1 MDCTPKGGGCC
12 YWVPKWKRP
21 RISGVRMAHLS
32 VILFRVAATTGTTSK
47 GSGRHRCTPADGG
60 GTHFAGVPGRAAFI
74 QQVLHAVNLMARD
87 RTAWEQ
93 RAWLQARVADPEFAK
108 NQCF

>member
-1 MDCTPKGGGCC
+1 MPKRKKQRIYGGRVARLC
-12 YWVPKWKRP
+12 
-21 RISGVRMAHLS
+21 
-32 VILFRVAATTGTTSK
+32 VILFRAAATTGTTSK

-60 GTHFAGVPGRAAFI
+60 GTHFAGVPGRTAFI

-93 RAWLQARVADPEFAK
+93 RAWFQARVADPEFAK